1 MGFFSCVFFKAY
13 YYFILFW
20 VLDFLNSLEIK
31 FFINY
36 TQYNE
41 NKQYRKEVLLLYLVC
56 VNLSELLAGFLVIIT
71 KIKMKFLNEDKI
83 RKPSKNSLKLIYND
97 LSKKKNKYTL
107 IIFVSLL
114 DFIGRG
120 TNLFYLLFIGFN
132 TLEVRHTKWI
142 ISIDLISRIITSR
155 IILKTKLYKH
165 HYVSLILCSIGF
177 TILFIFAIQ
186 SILFG
191 ANGAYN
197 QLNSWI
203 YIIFLIIQKILF
215 SIEDSTSKILLT
227 NKFLLPHFLMFWK
240 GLICFIMFLILI
252 PILFFTSTI
261 TINNFESLFKGGDLR
276 LHILIKIILII
287 FSFFQSFSIFK
298 IINIF
303 TPIHVGFLN
312 VISSLFGIIEFSIVT
327 SQLEH
332 VIHLIFDIICLIL
345 IGFGTL
351 IFTEILIINAWGLN
365 ENTKN
370 GLLLK
375 EQLDKLPPDCTLLTN
390 DDEQQSDEHKNDVS
404 QSFNENTIL
413 SQE

>member
-1 MGFFSCVFFKAY
+1 M
-13 YYFILFW
+13 
-20 VLDFLNSLEIK
+20 
-31 FFINY
+31 
-36 TQYNE
+36 
-41 NKQYRKEVLLLYLVC
+41 
-56 VNLSELLAGFLVIIT
+56 
-71 KIKMKFLNEDKI
+71 

-107 IIFVSLL
+107 IILVSLL

-197 QLNSWI
+197 QL
-203 YIIFLIIQKILF
+203 KILF

-375 EQLDKLPPDCTLLTN
+375 EQLDKLPPESTLLTN
-390 DDEQQSDEHKNDVS
+390 DDEQQSDENKNDVS